1 MGQNVREVR
10 ESAEA
15 ALRRWDWKQVVQ
27 SLGSVDP
34 ADLTAEELFT
44 LFTARAAVGQVNES
58 VADLEL
64 AHARYVDDGDDAGG
78 S

>member
-1 MGQNVREVR
+1 MEQVLREVR

-15 ALRRWDWKQVVQ
+15 ALRRSDWKQVVE

-44 LFTARAAVGQVNES
+44 LFTARVAVGQVER
-58 VADLEL
+58 E
-64 AHARYVDDGDDAGG
+64 RC
-78 S
+78 